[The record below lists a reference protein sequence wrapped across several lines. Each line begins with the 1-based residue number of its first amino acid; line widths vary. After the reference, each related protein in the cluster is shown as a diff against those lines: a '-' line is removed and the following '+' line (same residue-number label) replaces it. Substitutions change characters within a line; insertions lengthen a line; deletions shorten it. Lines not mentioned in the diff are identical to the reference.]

1 MDKMERIR
9 GSAAL
14 RQVKKYALIVLGCAI
29 YGLGFQSFLFPNNIV
44 GGGLVGVSMI
54 LNRLIPVPV
63 GVMTALLNIPLFLIS
78 WRHFGLDFM
87 LSSFVGTIL
96 LSASMDVFAAF
107 GLPAATA
114 DPMLGAIIGG
124 VIKGVGLGTVYCV
137 GATTGGIDIVAK
149 FLRRRYSHINFGTI
163 VLMIDVSIIIL
174 YALTLPG
181 KSYESAM
188 YSLIAM
194 FVTTKVIDLLLY
206 GLDNASLCYII
217 SSRSAEITD
226 AITNGAM
233 HRGVTVLEGQG
244 AYSHERKQVVMC
256 VIKRNQVPEIRR
268 IVREIDG
275 KAFVIVSD
283 AKNVFGNGFENI
295 AEVR

>member
-268 IVREIDG
+268 IVREIDD